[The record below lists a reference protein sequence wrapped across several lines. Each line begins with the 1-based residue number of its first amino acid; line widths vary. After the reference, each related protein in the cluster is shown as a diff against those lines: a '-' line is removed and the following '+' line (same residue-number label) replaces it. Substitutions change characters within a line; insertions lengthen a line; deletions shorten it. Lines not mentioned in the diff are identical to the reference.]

1 MTTDPTA
8 GPSPRIAVV
17 GSINMDLVVRC
28 ERLPRPGETIIGIDA
43 REVSGGKGANQAVA
57 AARLGASVAMVGR
70 VGSDGFGETLLGSLQ
85 AEGIHVNHVART
97 PDCSSGLAI
106 VAVETSGENAI
117 TVVPGANG
125 RLSPEDVRAAAD
137 VIEAADVLL
146 LQLEVPTES
155 VIAASQIA
163 RAAGTRVILDPAPAP
178 SEVPEKLLAVDLLCP
193 NESEA
198 AALTGLPVES
208 EQQLQA
214 AARRLA
220 TTSGAEVIITLG
232 ARGTLYHRHDGQTV
246 HVPAFPCTAV
256 DTTAAG
262 DAFAAA
268 LALQL
273 AEGSDVPAAI
283 RFANAAGAIA
293 ASRHGAQPGMPTRD
307 DVEQLIADTPP
318 SSTE

>member
-1 MTTDPTA
+1 MTTDQTA

-28 ERLPRPGETIIGIDA
+28 ERLPRPGETIIGLDA

-57 AARLGASVAMVGR
+57 AARLGASVSMVGR

-85 AEGIHVNHVART
+85 AEGIHVGHVART

-125 RLSPEDVRAAAD
+125 RLSVEDVRAASD

-146 LQLEVPTES
+146 LQLEVPTET

-178 SEVPEKLLAVDLLCP
+178 TAVPEGLLAVDLLCP

-198 AALTGLPVES
+198 AALNGLPVES
-208 EQQLQA
+208 DDDLQA

-220 TTSGAEVIITLG
+220 EISGAEVIITLG
-232 ARGTLYHRHDGQTV
+232 DRGALLHQRDGQSV
-246 HVPAFPCTAV
+246 RVPAFPCTAV

-262 DAFAAA
+262 DAFAGA
-268 LALQL
+268 LALRL
-273 AEGSDVPAAI
+273 AEGTDVPEAI

-293 ASRHGAQPGMPTRD
+293 ASRHGAQPGMPTRN
-307 DVEQLIADTPP
+307 DVEQLMADPTQPP
-318 SSTE
+318 SE